1 MNEININDDCFDE
14 IKENH
19 ILNNKNKCPKQLSW
33 KEIKEKY
40 GHIINRSKVLNGE
53 INYTHF
59 HYLNK

>member
-1 MNEININDDCFDE
+1 MNEIKINNDCFYE

-19 ILNNKNKCPKQLSW
+19 ILNNKNKVPKQLSW

-40 GHIINRSKVLNGE
+40 MHIINRSKELNGE
-53 INYTHF
+53 INYTSF